1 MSKRARDMAYR
12 HFNKGVSLIEK
23 GQHENALEILKKAAE
38 QAKDADSPQ
47 IEVAVLQ
54 TYADLL
60 FSQGKKEEAL
70 KGYIKAAGIVES
82 EPDYL
87 LPEQRANMF
96 SNMALALENTG
107 RKLEAGDRYTI
118 AAQNYRDLVQKD
130 PSNQSHIANMV
141 STLNNMGA
149 LFAETGKYDRA
160 FDAFEEALGLQEGM
174 DEETPDES
182 STLQKKKTIR
192 ENLLNIPLENA
203 SEMEKEKYEK
213 LLQLYMEEA
222 EKEGENSLKVAA
234 ILQNSA
240 HVLEKEGQ
248 KDDAFS
254 KLEEALRIAS
264 TFIDNEKDE
273 DGGRKISIGILRDMN
288 RLLEAEDDNQK
299 LMDKYGL
306 ILDTS
311 RKILTSA
318 PENTSYQLNVAF
330 SLDIIGNLLKDSGDI
345 EGAIRNIEE
354 SVDIVVNILQ
364 SEVDDN
370 NTIHAAIA
378 IIEDMLAL
386 AELKEENGSKLDLY
400 RQLGEKI
407 GKLGQDNLELGL
419 ICADMCR
426 ETGLILAEEKRYSE
440 ALENFKKAL
449 SIYETVKHATGDDS
463 KMNEVLK
470 NTAKAQFDLGRYDEA
485 LISYMQL
492 IKSGETDRE
501 FADKVD
507 SILLELERKADHTGD
522 VDLIGK
528 EYDRILEIRAELLGI
543 VPDQEGRNTGR
554 IKEIQG
560 KKADIMVAM
569 GHLMDALELYEQ
581 LQESEDSGRY
591 IPKIIKLLEKMEMS
605 ASKEQINKKLE
616 TLKFLLSKYN
626 VLAERHPDNIQIL
639 VNKASVIDG
648 IAYALSETGE
658 TEESGYMCNYALEA
672 YSELA
677 AMEPENMYPV
687 ERIAALNTRLAEIA
701 VGAGIANEAEKRFLT
716 SLETYRNLMD
726 ADPCNIE
733 YELDHAGVLD
743 GMGAFFLNAGM
754 YGEAKKSYE
763 NALRSYAAIM
773 DQNPENKTYKSY
785 VTITLENLGYVLEL
799 MGRKD
804 DANWMYESAR
814 RIEEGA

>member
-419 ICADMCR
+419 ISADMCR

-701 VGAGIANEAEKRFLT
+701 V
-716 SLETYRNLMD
+716 
-726 ADPCNIE
+726 
-733 YELDHAGVLD
+733 
-743 GMGAFFLNAGM
+743 
-754 YGEAKKSYE
+754 
-763 NALRSYAAIM
+763 
-773 DQNPENKTYKSY
+773 
-785 VTITLENLGYVLEL
+785 
-799 MGRKD
+799 
-804 DANWMYESAR
+804 
-814 RIEEGA
+814 